1 MRPTDNEYGE
11 HFARYVSLVPEEA
24 VMPALEEQMT
34 VVDQLPS
41 RVGPARETFAYAPDK
56 WSVRQV
62 LGHLNDG
69 ERVFAFR
76 ALTFSRFDQ
85 ATLPGF
91 DENSYV
97 EHGHF
102 GPVPLRALAD
112 EFVSLRRGNLEML
125 RRLDD
130 AQWSAGGTA
139 NGHHITVRALAYV
152 MAGHVRHHL
161 NLLRDRYGV

>member
-11 HFARYVSLVPEEA
+11 HFAKYVSLVPEEQ
-24 VMPALEEQMT
+24 VVPALEAQMT

-41 RVGPARETFAYAPDK
+41 RVGPARETYAYAPGK

-85 ATLPGF
+85 VALPGF
-91 DENSYV
+91 DETSYV
-97 EHGHF
+97 DHGHF
-102 GPVPLRALAD
+102 EPVPLRALAD

-139 NGHHITVRALAYV
+139 NGRHITVRALAYV
-152 MAGHVRHHL
+152 MAGHVRHHM

>member
-11 HFARYVSLVPEEA
+11 HFAKYVSLVPEEQ
-24 VMPALEEQMT
+24 VVPALEAQMT

-41 RVGPARETFAYAPDK
+41 RVGPARETYAYAPGK

-85 ATLPGF
+85 VALPGF
-91 DENSYV
+91 DETSYV
-97 EHGHF
+97 DHGHF
-102 GPVPLRALAD
+102 EPVPLRALAD
-112 EFVSLRRGNLEML
+112 EFVSLR
-125 RRLDD
+125 
-130 AQWSAGGTA
+130 
-139 NGHHITVRALAYV
+139 
-152 MAGHVRHHL
+152 
-161 NLLRDRYGV
+161 